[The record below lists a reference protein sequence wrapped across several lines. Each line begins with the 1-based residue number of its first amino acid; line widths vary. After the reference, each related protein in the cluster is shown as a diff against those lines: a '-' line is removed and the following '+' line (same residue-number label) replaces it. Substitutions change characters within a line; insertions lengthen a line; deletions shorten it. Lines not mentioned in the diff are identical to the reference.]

1 MTQKVIRVKPSAL
14 LLLSLLAPAVA
25 FADTPNFKYDYLE
38 AGHLNVS
45 PQSDQN
51 GKGNYVDLSYSI
63 FDGVQLVGSYARL
76 NYDSTPGSP
85 TAKDY
90 TFGFAGESN
99 LMDGTDAYT
108 YVLYVNDQVDN
119 QSVTT
124 TENGY
129 RLEVGLR
136 RALTN
141 WAELDGFLAHDY
153 VKTADNEIGL
163 GVMFD
168 PMPWLAVG
176 LSYAHNNAYTNT
188 TTLRLRWYF

>member
-1 MTQKVIRVKPSAL
+1 MKPSAL
-14 LLLSLLAPAVA
+14 FLLALLAPAAA
-25 FADTPNFKYDYLE
+25 FADAPNFKYDYLE

-45 PQSDQN
+45 PQNDQN

-63 FDGVQLVGSYARL
+63 FDGVQVTGSYARL
-76 NYDSTPGSP
+76 DYDSTPGKP

-90 TFGFAGESN
+90 TFGFAGESR
-99 LMDGTDAYT
+99 LTDDTDAYT
-108 YVLYVNDQVDN
+108 DVLYVNDQVDN
-119 QSVTT
+119 RGVST

-129 RLEVGLR
+129 RLEIGLR
-136 RALTN
+136 RALTS

-153 VKTADNEIGL
+153 LNTSDNEIGL

-168 PMPWLAVG
+168 PVPWFALG

-188 TTLRLRWYF
+188 TTLRLRLYF

>member
-1 MTQKVIRVKPSAL
+1 VIRVKPSAL
-14 LLLSLLAPAVA
+14 FLLALLAPTAA

-45 PQSDQN
+45 PQSGQD
-51 GKGNYVDLSYSI
+51 GKGNYVDLSYSV
-63 FDGVQLVGSYARL
+63 FDGVQVVGSYARL
-76 NYDSTPGSP
+76 NYDSTPGNP

-90 TFGFAGESN
+90 TFGFAGESG

-108 YVLYVNDQVDN
+108 YLLYVNDQIEN
-119 QSVTT
+119 TGIKS

-129 RLEVGLR
+129 RLVVGLR
-136 RALTN
+136 RALKD
-141 WAELDGFLAHDY
+141 WAELDAFLAHDY
-153 VKTADNEIGL
+153 VTTPDNEIGL

-168 PMPWLAVG
+168 PVSWFAVG

>member
-1 MTQKVIRVKPSAL
+1 MKPSAL
-14 LLLSLLAPAVA
+14 FLLALLAPAA
-25 FADTPNFKYDYLE
+25 ALADNPNFKYDYVE
-38 AGHLNVS
+38 AGHLNLS
-45 PQSDQN
+45 PQNGQN

-63 FDGVQLVGSYARL
+63 FDGVQVVGSYARL

-90 TFGFAGESN
+90 SFGFAGESR
-99 LMDGTDAYT
+99 LTDDTDAYT
-108 YVLYVNDQVDN
+108 DVLYVNDQVDT
-119 QSVTT
+119 QGVSTT
-124 TENGY
+124 DNGY

-136 RALTN
+136 RALTA

-168 PMPWLAVG
+168 PVPWFAVG
-176 LSYAHNNAYTNT
+176 LSYAHNNAYINT
-188 TTLRLRWYF
+188 TTLRLRLYF